1 MLPLKSIKLNNQQRQ
16 HDQIKKQGQKAINN
30 RIIVLNFFCNHSI

>member
-1 MLPLKSIKLNNQQRQ
+1 MLPLKSIKLTTTNKGN
-16 HDQIKKQGQKAINN
+16 DQIKKQGQKAINN